1 VTLYRPK
8 RSTEEIFS
16 ESPQLRGPTIR
27 FARRIFRR
35 FFLLAV
41 GLNALVG
48 IAVVVYDVAD
58 NIWTT
63 KEHLRTTS
71 TIISKVALKLRARS
85 DASDRRVVQ
94 EAADLTQAPMALLD
108 REGRILFATAP
119 QIRDKIGMVF
129 PDGPV
134 RGTRVVLDKALQ
146 WLGGAWMVSS
156 LSKRHD
162 LLAIAIRHPEEEGR
176 VPYVTRAAGLIGLGV
191 VLSFLLILAA
201 ANWMLRHP
209 LHRLVDQLTGA
220 LQDQLTF
227 RNNLISASESV
238 GIVAAGADGKIRVF
252 NPAAE
257 RILGL
262 DATEVVNGMT
272 LEQLRARTRADRG
285 QEPPPELLAE
295 GEEIWI
301 DRAGE
306 EHLLS
311 LSTGPILDTE
321 GQPRGSLLTF
331 VDITERRRLEA
342 DLRQSELQLVQ
353 SAKMA
358 TLGEMATGMAH
369 ELNQPLNNI
378 GLLCSRLQKRQHKL
392 ELSQADREFFL
403 DKLEKL
409 RHQVDRA
416 GKIIDHLRT
425 FGRPTIR
432 SLGSTDVRGPIT
444 RVVDLLREPL
454 QGREIRL
461 RLALADDLPP
471 VLADEAQLEQVLLNL
486 VVNARDAFEG
496 HTPRDGQP
504 KTIRISASAGSFP
517 GESPTVQVRVS
528 DNGPGMSEEVLERV
542 FEPFFTTKEV
552 GKGTG
557 LGLSI
562 SYGLVRDFGG
572 QLTAESDPRRGTT
585 FTITLKPAAAGA
597 DQAGSQGAA

>member
-1 VTLYRPK
+1 V
-8 RSTEEIFS
+8 
-16 ESPQLRGPTIR
+16 
-27 FARRIFRR
+27 
-35 FFLLAV
+35 LLV
-41 GLNALVG
+41 
-48 IAVVVYDVAD
+48 
-58 NIWTT
+58 
-63 KEHLRTTS
+63 TTS
-71 TIISKVALKLRARS
+71 
-85 DASDRRVVQ
+85 
-94 EAADLTQAPMALLD
+94 
-108 REGRILFATAP
+108 
-119 QIRDKIGMVF
+119 
-129 PDGPV
+129 
-134 RGTRVVLDKALQ
+134 
-146 WLGGAWMVSS
+146 
-156 LSKRHD
+156 
-162 LLAIAIRHPEEEGR
+162 
-176 VPYVTRAAGLIGLGV
+176 
-191 VLSFLLILAA
+191 
-201 ANWMLRHP
+201 
-209 LHRLVDQLTGA
+209 
-220 LQDQLTF
+220 
-227 RNNLISASESV
+227 
-238 GIVAAGADGKIRVF
+238 
-252 NPAAE
+252 
-257 RILGL
+257 
-262 DATEVVNGMT
+262 
-272 LEQLRARTRADRG
+272 
-285 QEPPPELLAE
+285 
-295 GEEIWI
+295 
-301 DRAGE
+301 
-306 EHLLS
+306 
-311 LSTGPILDTE
+311 
-321 GQPRGSLLTF
+321 
-331 VDITERRRLEA
+331 DITKRLEA
-342 DLRQSELQLVQ
+342 EQQLIQ
-353 SAKMA
+353 ASKMA